1 MYQLLKETNWCI
13 MINCIFIIW
22 RYCCSKDMCNEVVEI
37 KHILN
42 KYFCTIFYF
51 KEIFTFHDQW
61 INKRMYI

>member
-1 MYQLLKETNWCI
+1 
-13 MINCIFIIW
+13 
-22 RYCCSKDMCNEVVEI
+22 MCNEVVEI
-37 KHILN
+37 KHILS